1 MFSYFGSMNPL
12 LVEILIIFL
21 LLLANGVFAMAE
33 ISVVSSRRARLKK
46 LADDGSTPARIAFT
60 LAEEPT
66 RFLSTVQIGITMV
79 GILAG
84 TFGGATLSEAL
95 ALEIA
100 KVSWLEPYSRAL
112 ALAIV
117 VGAITYFSLIIG
129 ELVPKRIALNNPE
142 RKAMILAG
150 PMLTLSRIAS
160 PFVALLTTSTNAVLK
175 VLGQSKEPEAPPSE
189 EEVTAMVEQGTHA
202 GVFHKAERAM
212 VEGVLRLDEQPVTE
226 LMTRRSKI
234 VFLDI
239 ADNDEVNWRKIVS
252 SAHTNFPV
260 YEGNRDQVIGMVS
273 VKALWANAAI
283 GLKNN
288 LRDHLTTPLFVP
300 ETVSAVQVL
309 ETFQSTGKQLALV
322 TDEFGTVQGIVT
334 LFDVMRAIV
343 GALPQPG
350 DRRRTPAIQREDDHL
365 VLEMPLSFTQ
375 AALGAELEVP
385 TLSGKSKLTI
395 PAGTQFGAQ
404 FRVSDA
410 GLPNLRSGRKGDLVV
425 IVRIETPRKL
435 NKEQERLL
443 REFAATEGVHGVSP
457 ESQSFWKKVKN
468 FLDG

>member
-1 MFSYFGSMNPL
+1 LVGRLSLSGSAAEVPLFSYFGSMNPL

-46 LADDGSTPARIAFT
+46 LADDGSTPARIAFA

-350 DRRRTPAIQREDDHL
+350 DRRRTPAIQREDGSWL
-365 VLEMPLSFTQ
+365 VEGSLGIVDFKRRFSLGPLPGEDDDRFQSLGGFVVDRLGHIPNAGESFHWGGWRFEVVDMDRHRVDKVLLVQSPTQ
-375 AALGAELEVP
+375 PAA
-385 TLSGKSKLTI
+385 
-395 PAGTQFGAQ
+395 
-404 FRVSDA
+404 
-410 GLPNLRSGRKGDLVV
+410 
-425 IVRIETPRKL
+425 
-435 NKEQERLL
+435 
-443 REFAATEGVHGVSP
+443 
-457 ESQSFWKKVKN
+457 
-468 FLDG
+468 